1 MPSGAPDMPDHLTD
15 ALPEKAC
22 IPPAVKTAGAPAGL
36 PARESA
42 ALTRHPE
49 RTGLRFTVVPR
60 WCVRAQGADCT
71 RCVEACPHGAI
82 ALTGATP
89 EIDPAACTDC
99 GLCQGVCDAFSST
112 ERTVQDA
119 AVRVLRAAARG
130 DAVYVACEDTVPQ
143 EAKPAA
149 NTVALPCLAAGCA
162 EFWALALTAETPVV
176 AVCDLSQCAACEK
189 AGEGALDMF
198 SHAIEQAQA
207 WTGRS
212 VGFAEEAPLERTL
225 VEDYARNSE
234 FDRRGIFRKL
244 AVDATE
250 AANGTR
256 RAKTSTVL
264 QDFQERQER
273 LRATARLSDP
283 ENGKFDGF
291 GAAGFTPRFVSP
303 RERMLEQACE
313 RLPCIAERMVANRP

>member
-22 IPPAVKTAGAPAGL
+22 TPPAVKTAGAPAGL

-49 RTGLRFTVVPR
+49 RAGLRFTVVPR
-60 WCVRAQGADCT
+60 WCVRAQGADCA

-119 AVRVLRAAARG
+119 AARALRAAARG
-130 DAVYVACEDTVPQ
+130 DAVYVACEDTVPT
-143 EAKPAA
+143 ETKPAA

-244 AVDATE
+244 AVDTTE

>member
-1 MPSGAPDMPDHLTD
+1 MPNGSHT
-15 ALPEKAC
+15 
-22 IPPAVKTAGAPAGL
+22 T
-36 PARESA
+36 
-42 ALTRHPE
+42 HPE
-49 RTGLRFTVVPR
+49 RAGLRFTIVPR
-60 WCVRAQGADCT
+60 WCARAQGSDCA

-82 ALTGATP
+82 SLGPRAP

-99 GLCQGVCDAFSST
+99 GVCQGVCDAFSST

-119 AVRVLRAAARG
+119 AARALRAAERG
-130 DAVYVACEDTVPQ
+130 DAVYVACEDLLPND
-143 EAKPAA
+143 AKPAA
-149 NTVALPCLAAGCA
+149 NTVTLPCLAAGCA

-189 AGEGALDMF
+189 AGERALDVF
-198 SHAIEQAQA
+198 SQAIEQAQA

-212 VGFAEEAPLERTL
+212 VGFAEEAPVERTL
-225 VEDYARNSE
+225 VEDYARNDE

-256 RAKTSTVL
+256 RAKTSSVL
-264 QDFQERQER
+264 QDFRERQER

-283 ENGKFDGF
+283 EDGKFDGF
-291 GAAGFTPRFVSP
+291 AAAGREPRLVSP
-303 RERMLEQACE
+303 RERMLEQACK
-313 RLPCIAERMVANRP
+313 RLPIISERQGERA

>member
-1 MPSGAPDMPDHLTD
+1 MPNGAPDMPDHLTD

-22 IPPAVKTAGAPAGL
+22 TPPAVKTAGAPAGL

-49 RTGLRFTVVPR
+49 RAGLRFTVVPR
-60 WCVRAQGADCT
+60 WCVRAQGADCA

-119 AVRVLRAAARG
+119 AARALRAAARG
-130 DAVYVACEDTVPQ
+130 DAVYVACEDTVPT
-143 EAKPAA
+143 ETKPAA

-244 AVDATE
+244 AVDTTE

>member
-1 MPSGAPDMPDHLTD
+1 MPSGSCT
-15 ALPEKAC
+15 
-22 IPPAVKTAGAPAGL
+22 I
-36 PARESA
+36 
-42 ALTRHPE
+42 HPE
-49 RTGLRFTVVPR
+49 RAGLRFTIVSR
-60 WCVRAQGADCT
+60 WCARAQGSDCE
-71 RCVEACPHGAI
+71 RCVETCPHGAI
-82 ALTGATP
+82 ALGARAP
-89 EIDPAACTDC
+89 EIDPATCTDC
-99 GLCQGVCDAFSST
+99 GVCQGVCDAFSST

-119 AVRVLRAAARG
+119 AARALRAAERG
-130 DAVYVACEDTVPQ
+130 DAVYVACEDLLPDD
-143 EAKPAA
+143 AKPAA

-212 VGFAEEAPLERTL
+212 VGFAEEAPIECTL
-225 VEDYARNSE
+225 VEDYARNGE

-256 RAKTSTVL
+256 RVKTSSVL
-264 QDFQERQER
+264 QDFRERQER

-283 ENGKFDGF
+283 EDGKFDGF
-291 GAAGFTPRFVSP
+291 GAAGRAPRLVSP
-303 RERMLEQACE
+303 RERMLEQAREC
-313 RLPCIAERMVANRP
+313 LPIIAERQGQHA